1 MLATVINIVLV
12 LIGGTLGLI
21 FKNKI
26 NENFSKAIVTA
37 LALCVLVIGV
47 QSAITTTNMPVV
59 IISMVIGT
67 ALGELLKIEDKIYG
81 CGDKL
86 KERFGGKDSST
97 FTDGFLSA
105 SLLFCVG
112 SMTVM
117 GSMEAGINGD
127 YSIIIS
133 KSIIDGITAISLAAT
148 LGVGVLFS
156 ALFILVYQGGITL
169 ISMYAGQFMSPLMI
183 NEMSAV
189 GGLLIIALS
198 INMMGI
204 KKIRAGNMLPAIF
217 IPLVYY
223 PVYDWIMTLI

>member
-1 MLATVINIVLV
+1 
-12 LIGGTLGLI
+12 
-21 FKNKI
+21 
-26 NENFSKAIVTA
+26 
-37 LALCVLVIGV
+37 
-47 QSAITTTNMPVV
+47 MPVV

-67 ALGELLKIEDKIYG
+67 ALGELLKIEDRIYSV
-81 CGDKL
+81 GDKL
-86 KERFGGKDSST
+86 KEKFGGKDSST

-169 ISMYAGQFMSPLMI
+169 ISMYAGQFMSDVMI

-189 GGLLIIALS
+189 GGLLIIALA